1 MDDFA
6 PDNLLA
12 PEDAKEYPLKV
23 FFTELF
29 KVLILG
35 AFAVVAIRYFIF
47 KPFVV
52 KGASME
58 PNFHEKE
65 YLIIDEV
72 SYRFGSPQRGDI
84 VVLRNQGAAEHDYYL
99 KRIIGMPG
107 ERIVITGGRV
117 KIYDDKNPDGFYID
131 ESQYLAASVLTFGE
145 IDVTLGPDKYYVLG
159 DNRSASLDSRRIGPI
174 PKSDIVG
181 RAFFRG
187 WPFNRVE
194 LLGKQYIR
202 PYFVPL
208 CLQ

>member
-12 PEDAKEYPLKV
+12 PEDLKQYPLKV
-23 FFTELF
+23 FFAELF

-65 YLIIDEV
+65 YLIIDEL
-72 SYRFGSPQRGDI
+72 SYRLHDPRRGDI
-84 VVLRNQGAAEHDYYL
+84 VVLRHQGFDEKDYFL
-99 KRIIGMPG
+99 KRIIGLPN

-117 KIYDDKNPDGFYID
+117 KIYNKANAEGVYLD
-131 ESQYLAASVLTFGE
+131 ESLYLASSILTFGDT
-145 IDVTLGPDKYYVLG
+145 DVTLTGDQYFVLG
-159 DNRSASLDSRRIGPI
+159 DNRPASLDSRRIGPI
-174 PKSDIVG
+174 PTFDIVG

-187 WPFNRVE
+187 WPLDRLEV
-194 LLGKQYIR
+194 LAKQYIR
-202 PYFVPL
+202 
-208 CLQ
+208 Q

>member
-12 PEDAKEYPLKV
+12 PEDGKKYPLKV
-23 FFTELF
+23 FFSELF

-35 AFAVVAIRYFIF
+35 AFAVVSIRYFIF

-72 SYRFGSPQRGDI
+72 TYRFSEPSRGDI
-84 VVLRNQGAAEHDYYL
+84 VVLKNQGYDEHDFFI
-99 KRIIGMPG
+99 KRVIGLPG
-107 ERIVITGGRV
+107 ERIVISGGRV
-117 KIYDDKNPDGFYID
+117 RIFNKNSLDGFYVD
-131 ESQYLAASVLTFGE
+131 ESLYLSAAVLTFGDT
-145 IDVTLGPDKYYVLG
+145 DVTLTEDQYFVLG
-159 DNRSASLDSRRIGPI
+159 DNRPASLDSRRIGPI
-174 PKSDIVG
+174 SKESIVG

-187 WPFNRVE
+187 WPINRIE
-194 LLGKQYIR
+194 LLGKKYIR
-202 PYFVPL
+202 
-208 CLQ
+208 

>member
-1 MDDFA
+1 
-6 PDNLLA
+6 
-12 PEDAKEYPLKV
+12 
-23 FFTELF
+23 
-29 KVLILG
+29 
-35 AFAVVAIRYFIF
+35 
-47 KPFVV
+47 
-52 KGASME
+52 
-58 PNFHEKE
+58 
-65 YLIIDEV
+65 
-72 SYRFGSPQRGDI
+72 
-84 VVLRNQGAAEHDYYL
+84 
-99 KRIIGMPG
+99 MPG

-202 PYFVPL
+202 P
-208 CLQ
+208 

>member
-12 PEDAKEYPLKV
+12 PEDTKEYPLKV

-72 SYRFGSPQRGDI
+72 SYRLREPHRADI
-84 VVLRNQGAAEHDYYL
+84 VVLRNQGVDDRDYFL
-99 KRIIGMPG
+99 KRIIGLPG
-107 ERIVITGGRV
+107 ERVVISSGRV
-117 KIYDDKNPDGFYID
+117 RVFNVENPGGMYLD
-131 ESQYLAASVLTFGE
+131 ESLYLAPSVLTFGE
-145 IDVTLGPDKYYVLG
+145 IDVTLAEDMYYVLG
-159 DNRSASLDSRRIGPI
+159 DNRPASLDSRRIGPV
-174 PKSDIVG
+174 PRKDIVG

-187 WPFNRVE
+187 WPLARIEV
-194 LLGKQYIR
+194 LAQ
-202 PYFVPL
+202 
-208 CLQ
+208 

>member
-12 PEDAKEYPLKV
+12 PEDNKQYPLKT
-23 FFTELF
+23 FFAELF

-65 YLIIDEV
+65 YLIIDELT
-72 SYRFGSPQRGDI
+72 YRLHEPHRGDI
-84 VVLRNQGAAEHDYYL
+84 VVLRNQGASEQDYFL
-99 KRIIGMPG
+99 KRIIGLPG
-107 ERIVITGGRV
+107 ERVVITGGRV
-117 KIYDDKNPDGFYID
+117 KIYNAANPEGVYLD
-131 ESQYLAASVLTFGE
+131 ESMYLAPSVLTFGDT
-145 IDVTLGPDKYYVLG
+145 DVTLGSDQYYVLG
-159 DNRSASLDSRRIGPI
+159 DNRPASLDSRRIGPI
-174 PKSDIVG
+174 PKFDIVG

-187 WPFNRVE
+187 WPLDRIEV
-194 LLGKQYIR
+194 LAKQYIR
-202 PYFVPL
+202 
-208 CLQ
+208 Q